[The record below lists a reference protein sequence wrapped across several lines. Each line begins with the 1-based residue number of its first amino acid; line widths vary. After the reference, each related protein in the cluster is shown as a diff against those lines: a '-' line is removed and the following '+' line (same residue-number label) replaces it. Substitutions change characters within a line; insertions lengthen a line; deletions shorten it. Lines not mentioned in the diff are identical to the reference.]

1 MTTTPSRRRSG
12 STTPP
17 SSGTTARGMPRCS
30 SPISAASRATPPA
43 TRSRPRTRSRRS
55 TRSTCVAATSSSRAS
70 GAVTARISVSK
81 SVSATSWTRSRRSP
95 TRSSAT
101 TVASTAPTPWAEPTN
116 SRSSSRSK
124 SSVSSVCSVCT
135 RRRAARPGGG
145 SLSRPCL
152 PFPITSSPRPSGPP
166 RRKPRCDRN
175 LPTFVRVLI
184 RNLSPSARSPSILM
198 KSLSLLA
205 LAGAALLASALCA
218 QTPATVPASPD
229 APVQALPGPKDG
241 DMAPDFTVIGPDGK
255 EVKLSDF
262 RGKLVLLDIWAT
274 WCGPCVASM
283 PHNSE
288 LAEKFAKDGFVI
300 LAVCASDTRANYDGW
315 VARNATKYKFLT
327 AHDPAGKDWK
337 ESVFNTKY
345 GVTGFPTL
353 YLIGRDGRI
362 VGRTAGGGAGENP
375 YVTRLLAKGG
385 LPIDTSH
392 LPPERKDAP
401 KSIPAVGKTMAM
413 SAGTKSAAMIV
424 PTMKLGPVSFGDA
437 VADFAAVGIDG
448 ADVKLSAFKGKP
460 VLITFWTGARAPA
473 DDVAKLAAAYKDQ
486 GLAVWAINVATERAD
501 FDTWAK
507 ANAAALGYTVSWDPA
522 GKAFMESIAHMR
534 FGAGMFPA
542 YVALDAEGR
551 FRGGI
556 IGMGPK
562 VAAWVRLSIDRAGIK
577 LGAEDRAAVE
587 ATLREHFA
595 ANPPAG
601 MAAATIQPKGNAG
614 GMVAAQRV
622 TTLGPGA
629 VAPDFVAHDVTG
641 KEVKLSDFK
650 GQVVILDFW
659 ATWCGPCI
667 ASMPHTQKL
676 AAAYKDQGVIVLA
689 SGTSDTIAKFK
700 EWIPKNQPKYPDLRF
715 TFDPNERGSAT
726 FNDRASSKHY
736 GVTGIPTQFVI
747 GRDGKIVA
755 TIVGNGGESD
765 HRTEAALAKAGIKVD
780 AARAAEGEKQ
790 LQAAAEEAAERAA
803 AAAEELKNPK
813 PQFRESYG
821 KLKAGELVPDFTAED
836 SAGQPVKFSEVSKG
850 KTVVLSFWGAGNGIA
865 DEGLALH
872 EAWAKKYADQGVLF
886 LGVGAYGSREDFKAW
901 HAANAPKFSFPV
913 LFDPAGPAPRPAK
926 AFDEMTDDEK
936 KAFQTLSR
944 EHYGKVIPMVFAGGA
959 MAPIPNNVVVDA
971 QGKFLGFYVG
981 AGPGIVDSLG
991 NLLLRAGI
999 KLAPEDMPKKVFTAE
1014 ESKEAPPEPRVEML
1028 KIGTV
1033 APDFV
1038 SQTLDG
1044 KDVKLSD
1051 FRGKVVILDFWAT
1064 WCGPCLAS
1072 MPHTQEVS
1080 AHYKDQGVVVLAN
1093 CTSDTRKK
1101 FESWVKANQEK
1112 YPDIIWTHD
1121 KAERSPDRISRKV
1134 FGVGGIPTQ
1143 FIIDREGKI
1152 VDIVIGYMKGEAILD
1167 AALAKAG
1174 VKVDPALIEKG
1185 AADLKKREMMR

>member
-1 MTTTPSRRRSG
+1 
-12 STTPP
+12 
-17 SSGTTARGMPRCS
+17 
-30 SPISAASRATPPA
+30 
-43 TRSRPRTRSRRS
+43 
-55 TRSTCVAATSSSRAS
+55 
-70 GAVTARISVSK
+70 
-81 SVSATSWTRSRRSP
+81 
-95 TRSSAT
+95 
-101 TVASTAPTPWAEPTN
+101 
-116 SRSSSRSK
+116 
-124 SSVSSVCSVCT
+124 
-135 RRRAARPGGG
+135 
-145 SLSRPCL
+145 
-152 PFPITSSPRPSGPP
+152 
-166 RRKPRCDRN
+166 
-175 LPTFVRVLI
+175 
-184 RNLSPSARSPSILM
+184 M
-198 KSLSLLA
+198 KSLSLLL
-205 LAGAALLASALCA
+205 LAGAGLLTSALCA
-218 QTPATVPASPD
+218 QTPATVPASAE
-229 APVQALPGPKDG
+229 APAITRPGPKVG
-241 DMAPDFTVIGPDGK
+241 ELAPDFTVLDAAGK
-255 EVKLSDF
+255 EVKLSDY

-288 LAEKFAKDGFVI
+288 LAEEFAKDGLVI
-300 LAVCASDTRANYDGW
+300 LAVCASDSRANYDGW
-315 VARNATKYKFLT
+315 VERNATKYKFLT
-327 AHDPAGKDWK
+327 AHDPAGKDWAK
-337 ESVFNTKY
+337 SVFNTGY

-353 YLIGRDGRI
+353 YLIGRDGRV
-362 VGRTAGGGAGENP
+362 VGMTAGGGPGENP

-392 LPPERKDAP
+392 LPPEPKDAP
-401 KSIPAVGKTMAM
+401 KSIPAMGKTMAM
-413 SAGTKSAAMIV
+413 STGSKGGAMLV
-424 PTMKLGPVSFGDA
+424 PTAKLGNVSFGDA
-437 VADFAAVGIDG
+437 VADFSAVGVDG
-448 ADVKLSAFKGKP
+448 ADVKLSTFKGKP
-460 VLITFWTGARAPA
+460 VLIVFWTGARAPA

-501 FDTWAK
+501 FDAWAK

-534 FGAGMFPA
+534 FGAGMYPA
-542 YVALDAEGR
+542 YVALDAESR

-562 VAAWVRLSIDRAGIK
+562 VAAWVRLSIDRAGVK
-577 LGAEDRAAVE
+577 LGAEDRATVE
-587 ATLREHFA
+587 AALREHFA
-595 ANPPAG
+595 ATRPTSVAAG
-601 MAAATIQPKGNAG
+601 TIQPMGNAG
-614 GMVAAQRV
+614 GMAAAKRV
-622 TTLGPGA
+622 ETLGAGA
-629 VAPDFVAHDVTG
+629 VAPDFVMHDVNG
-641 KEVKLSDFK
+641 NEVKLSAFK
-650 GQVVILDFW
+650 DKVIILDFW

-676 AAAYKDQGVIVLA
+676 AAAYKDQGVVVIA

-700 EWIPKNQPKYPDLRF
+700 AWIPQNQSKYPDLQF
-715 TFDPNERGSAT
+715 FFDPNERGSAT

-765 HRTEAALAKAGIKVD
+765 TRTEAALAKAGIKVD

-821 KLKAGELVPDFTAED
+821 KLKAGEPVPDFTAED
-836 SAGQPVKFSEVSKG
+836 PAGAPVKFSELTKG
-850 KTVVLSFWGAGNGIA
+850 KAVVLSFWGAGNGIP

-872 EAWAKKYADQGVLF
+872 EAWAKKYAAQGLVF
-886 LGVGAYGSREDFKAW
+886 VGVGAYAGREEFNQW
-901 HAANAPKFSFPV
+901 LAANAAKFSFPV
-913 LFDPAGPAPRPAK
+913 LFDPAGAPPRPAK
-926 AFDEMTDDEK
+926 PFDDMSDDEK
-936 KAFQTLSR
+936 KAFQTASR

-959 MAPIPNNVVVDA
+959 MAPIPNNVVIDA
-971 QGKFLGFYVG
+971 AGKFIGFYVG
-981 AGPGIVDSLG
+981 AGPGIADSLG
-991 NLLLRAGI
+991 NLLLRGGI
-999 KLAPEDMPKKVFTAE
+999 KLAPEDMPKKVFTAA
-1014 ESKEAPPEPRVEML
+1014 ESKEAPPEPRVEQL
-1028 KIGTV
+1028 KVGAI
-1033 APDFV
+1033 APDFI

-1064 WCGPCLAS
+1064 WCGPCMAS

-1101 FESWVKANQEK
+1101 FESWVKTNQAK

-1121 KAERSPDRISRKV
+1121 KAERSPDRVSRKL

-1143 FIIDREGKI
+1143 YIIDREGKV
-1152 VDIVIGYMKGEAILD
+1152 VDIVVGYMKGEAILD

>member
-1 MTTTPSRRRSG
+1 
-12 STTPP
+12 
-17 SSGTTARGMPRCS
+17 
-30 SPISAASRATPPA
+30 
-43 TRSRPRTRSRRS
+43 
-55 TRSTCVAATSSSRAS
+55 
-70 GAVTARISVSK
+70 
-81 SVSATSWTRSRRSP
+81 
-95 TRSSAT
+95 
-101 TVASTAPTPWAEPTN
+101 
-116 SRSSSRSK
+116 
-124 SSVSSVCSVCT
+124 
-135 RRRAARPGGG
+135 
-145 SLSRPCL
+145 
-152 PFPITSSPRPSGPP
+152 
-166 RRKPRCDRN
+166 
-175 LPTFVRVLI
+175 
-184 RNLSPSARSPSILM
+184 M
-198 KSLSLLA
+198 KSLSLLV

-218 QTPATVPASPD
+218 QTPATVPASAE
-229 APVQALPGPKDG
+229 APAFTIPGPKDG
-241 DMAPDFTVIGPDGK
+241 DLAPDFTVLGPDGK

-300 LAVCASDTRANYDGW
+300 LAVCASDSRANYDGW
-315 VARNATKYKFLT
+315 VERNAAKYKFLT

-337 ESVFNTKY
+337 QSVFNTGY

-362 VGRTAGGGAGENP
+362 VGRTAGGGPGENP

-392 LPPERKDAP
+392 LPPEPKDAP
-401 KSIPAVGKTMAM
+401 KSIPAMGKTMAM
-413 SAGTKSAAMIV
+413 PAGGKSAAMRP
-424 PTMKLGPVSFGDA
+424 PTLQLGNLKYDDEI
-437 VADFAAVGIDG
+437 ADFAAIGVDG
-448 ADVKLSAFKGKP
+448 REVKLSSFRGKP
-460 VLITFWTGARAPA
+460 VLIAFWTGARNPGE
-473 DDVAKLAAAYKDQ
+473 DILKLAATYRDQ
-486 GLAVWAINVATERAD
+486 GLAVWAINVGTERAE

-507 ANAAALGYTVSWDPA
+507 ANAAALGCTVTWDPA
-522 GKAFMESIAHMR
+522 GKAVMESLSYMK
-534 FGAGMFPA
+534 FGIGMYPA
-542 YVALDAEGR
+542 FVTADAAGR
-551 FRGGI
+551 FRGGL

-562 VAAWVRLSIDRAGIK
+562 VAGWARQSLERAGVK
-577 LGAEDRAAVE
+577 LNAADMAAVE
-587 ATLREHFA
+587 QVMNEFVAKARA
-595 ANPPAG
+595 GAVPAG
-601 MAAATIQPKGNAG
+601 TIQPKGNTG
-614 GMVAAQRV
+614 GMAAAQRV
-622 TTLGPGA
+622 ETLGPGA
-629 VAPDFVAHDVTG
+629 VAPDFVMHDVAG

-650 GQVVILDFW
+650 DKVVILDFW

-676 AAAYKDQGVIVLA
+676 AAAYKDQGVVVVA

-700 EWIPKNQPKYPDLRF
+700 EWIPRNQPKYPDLQF
-715 TFDPNERGSAT
+715 YFDPNERGSAT
-726 FNDRASSKHY
+726 FNDRASSKLY
-736 GVTGIPTQFVI
+736 GVTGIPSQFVI

-780 AARAAEGEKQ
+780 AARAAEGERQ

-821 KLKAGELVPDFTAED
+821 KLKAGEFVPDFTAED
-836 SAGQPVKFSEVSKG
+836 RAGQPVKFSEVSKG
-850 KTVVLSFWGAGNGIA
+850 KTVVLSFWGAGNGIP
-865 DEGLALH
+865 DESLAFYD
-872 EAWAKKYADQGVLF
+872 AWAKKYAVQGVTF
-886 LGVGAYGSREDFKAW
+886 VGVGAYGSREDFNQW
-901 HAANAPKFSFPV
+901 LAANAGKFSFPV
-913 LFDPAGPAPRPAK
+913 LFDPAGAAPRPAK
-926 AFDEMTDDEK
+926 PFDEMSDDEK
-936 KAFQTLSR
+936 KAFQTVSR

-959 MAPIPNNVVVDA
+959 MAPIPNNVVIDA

-1014 ESKEAPPEPRVEML
+1014 ESKETPPEPRVEML

-1033 APDFV
+1033 APDFTA
-1038 SQTLDG
+1038 QTLDG

-1051 FRGKVVILDFWAT
+1051 YRGKVVILDFWAT

-1101 FESWVKANQEK
+1101 FESWVRANQAK

-1121 KAERSPDRISRKV
+1121 KAEKSPDRVSRKI

-1174 VKVDPALIEKG
+1174 VKVDPALVEKG